1 MTSNTKYEFTCQQCG
16 SGALAHDQFCRRCG
30 TRHATSFSES
40 QTALLAP
47 TRALEDTAP
56 LLTAPLPVYHAVS
69 APLVRVLTGSLA
81 TQPLGRTPCR
91 WAKALRAALISLPV
105 WLMIV
110 LLSPL
115 DAYAAVRATV
125 EQ

>member
-1 MTSNTKYEFTCQQCG
+1 MPTRDLEETARFVTVPLSGEQTYHAISGPLVKAITS
-16 SGALAHDQFCRRCG
+16 S
-30 TRHATSFSES
+30 
-40 QTALLAP
+40 LLAQP
-47 TRALEDTAP
+47 VARNKKRWSRG
-56 LLTAPLPVYHAVS
+56 LL
-69 APLVRVLTGSLA
+69 
-81 TQPLGRTPCR
+81 
-91 WAKALRAALISLPV
+91 AALISLPV

>member
-1 MTSNTKYEFTCQQCG
+1 
-16 SGALAHDQFCRRCG
+16 
-30 TRHATSFSES
+30 
-40 QTALLAP
+40 
-47 TRALEDTAP
+47 
-56 LLTAPLPVYHAVS
+56 
-69 APLVRVLTGSLA
+69 
-81 TQPLGRTPCR
+81 
-91 WAKALRAALISLPV
+91 LRAALISLPV